1 MWGTVAWTDSAVRRT
16 TPGRVISIDGA
27 QTDAMK
33 HALAEVAK
41 RERLTAN
48 MRAFVDETVAESGP
62 LTEEEME
69 HARSFFR

>member
-1 MWGTVAWTDSAVRRT
+1 MGGFSGSAT
-16 TPGRVISIDGA
+16 TLGSVTSIDGT

-69 HARSFFR
+69 HARSYLR